1 MREPGT
7 VAPHRESAVID
18 AFSEITT
25 EAITTAPLTDV
36 LGLLGQKL
44 CHLLGVT
51 RCSVYLRDAD
61 GRFRGAAGYCEHD
74 GDISVAVQA
83 QEAGIP
89 GDAFSLEVISTAAP
103 VLIDDV
109 ISDPR
114 PHRRTMEYW
123 HVRAMLGVPL
133 VFDGD
138 VIGLIFVDNVE
149 RDHVYTAEDVAL
161 AELFARLGAL
171 FLRQAMLNAH
181 LKNKAAEVVRQK
193 NALTYL
199 ADVHTRLTNAVLDG
213 ASIGTVVT
221 LLAELSAKPVVLY
234 DETFRVLAWAAPPRV
249 PMTEPPVLAEC
260 VRQMPSV
267 RQRMATL
274 SASCPSAVIPPR
286 LAAGLGPRHLMCRLI
301 IEGHPSGYL
310 GIVEAGRGL
319 EPLDSKL
326 AEHGA
331 TVLSLQILS
340 ERRQAEAEGQA
351 REDYL
356 SDLLNRT
363 RDGDQLL
370 RRGPQ
375 FGIDLSRPHVLIQFG
390 LNGLDTAPA
399 STAISSQAVSGSAA
413 RKLLARQLAATLG
426 IEEPAAV
433 GLRGTIIA
441 LAGLGHDAAPEDL
454 RPALEEV
461 RSAIGPRMDV
471 RTIVV
476 SGICRDP
483 GDYPLAH
490 RELRE
495 IDELARSFGWSG
507 GVLTAGELGLFRV
520 VAASG
525 RAKEAIHFAHEF
537 IRPLAGADPV
547 LLQTWRAFVHAEGKV
562 HATAADLG
570 VHENT
575 VRYRLTKIRQHIRQ
589 DPTTLDCLLQAR
601 LAFQTLD
608 LAGW

>member
-1 MREPGT
+1 MLESA
-7 VAPHRESAVID
+7 VAAPHREGAVID

-36 LGLLGQKL
+36 LALLGQKL

-51 RCSVYLRDAD
+51 RCSVYLRGAD

-74 GDISVAVQA
+74 GDISAAVQA

-89 GDAFSLEVISTAAP
+89 GDRFSLEVISTAAP

-109 ISDPR
+109 PADPR

-123 HVRAMLGVPL
+123 HVQAMLGVPL
-133 VFDGD
+133 VFDGE

-181 LKNKAAEVVRQK
+181 LKNKAAEIVRQK
-193 NALTYL
+193 NALAYL
-199 ADVHTRLTNAVLDG
+199 ADVHARLTNAVLDG
-213 ASIGTVVT
+213 AGIQTVVS

-234 DETFRVLAWAAPPRV
+234 DECFHVLAWSAPPGLA
-249 PMTEPPVLAEC
+249 MTQPPTLAERI
-260 VRQMPSV
+260 RQIPSV
-267 RQRMATL
+267 RQALATL
-274 SASCPSAVIPPR
+274 SASCPSAVVPQR
-286 LAAGLGPRHLMCRLI
+286 LAAGLGRRHLMCRLI
-301 IEGHPSGYL
+301 IEGHPCGYL
-310 GIVEAGRGL
+310 GIVEVGRSL
-319 EPLDSKL
+319 EQLDSKL

-356 SDLLNRT
+356 SDLLHHT
-363 RDGDQLL
+363 RDTEQLL

-390 LNGLDTAPA
+390 LDPA
-399 STAISSQAVSGSAA
+399 SRVVSGHAVSGSAA
-413 RKLLARQLAATLG
+413 RKLVARQLAATLG
-426 IEEPAAV
+426 IPEPAAV
-433 GLRGTIIA
+433 SLRGTIIA
-441 LAGLGHDAAPEDL
+441 LAGLDHDAVPEDL
-454 RPALEEV
+454 RPALEDV
-461 RSAIGPRMDV
+461 RSAIRSRLDA
-471 RTIVV
+471 RTVVV
-476 SGICRDP
+476 SGVCREP

-495 IDELARSFGWSG
+495 IDELARSFGWAG
-507 GVLTAGELGLFRV
+507 GVLTADELGLFRV

-537 IRPLAGADPV
+537 IRPLADADAT
-547 LLQTWRAFVHAEGKV
+547 LLATWRAFVHAEGKV
-562 HATAADLG
+562 HATAIDLG

-575 VRYRLTKIRQHIRQ
+575 IRYRLAKIRQHTRQ
-589 DPTTLDCLLQAR
+589 DPTTLDALLQAR

>member
-1 MREPGT
+1 MRESAV
-7 VAPHRESAVID
+7 VAPHREGAVID

-25 EAITTAPLTDV
+25 EAITTAPLPDV

-51 RCSVYLRDAD
+51 RCSVYLRGAD

-74 GDISVAVQA
+74 GDISAAVQA

-89 GDAFSLEVISTAAP
+89 GDRFSLEVISTAAP

-109 ISDPR
+109 PGDPR

-133 VFDGD
+133 VFDGE

-181 LKNKAAEVVRQK
+181 LKNKAAEIVRQK
-193 NALTYL
+193 NALAYL
-199 ADVHTRLTNAVLDG
+199 ADVHARLTNAVLDG
-213 ASIGTVVT
+213 ASIQTVVT

-234 DETFRVLAWAAPPRV
+234 DECFRVLAWAAPPRLDI
-249 PMTEPPVLAEC
+249 TEPPALAER
-260 VRQMPSV
+260 VRQIPSV
-267 RQRMATL
+267 RQTLATL
-274 SASCPSAVIPPR
+274 SASCPSAVVPPR
-286 LAAGLGPRHLMCRLI
+286 LTAGLGRRHLMCRLI
-301 IEGHPSGYL
+301 IEGHPCGYL
-310 GIVEAGRGL
+310 GIVEVGRSL

-356 SDLLNRT
+356 SDLLHHT
-363 RDGDQLL
+363 RDTEQLL

-390 LNGLDTAPA
+390 LDQVGRSVGA
-399 STAISSQAVSGSAA
+399 SAG
-413 RKLLARQLAATLG
+413 RKLVARQLAATLG
-426 IEEPAAV
+426 MPEPAV
-433 GLRGTIIA
+433 VSLRGTIIA
-441 LAGLGHDAAPEDL
+441 LARLEHDAAPEDL
-454 RPALEEV
+454 RPALGDV
-461 RSAIGPRMDV
+461 RLAIRSRLDV

-476 SGICRDP
+476 SGTCREPD
-483 GDYPLAH
+483 DYPLAH

-495 IDELARSFGWSG
+495 IDELARSFGWAG
-507 GVLTAGELGLFRV
+507 GVLTADELGLFRV

-525 RAKEAIHFAHEF
+525 RAKEAIRFAHEF
-537 IRPLAGADPV
+537 IRPLADADAGTGDHS
-547 LLQTWRAFVHAEGKV
+547 LLQTWRAFVRAEGKV
-562 HATAADLG
+562 HATADCLG

-575 VRYRLTKIRQHIRQ
+575 IRYRLAKIRQHIRQ

-601 LAFQTLD
+601 LAFQILD